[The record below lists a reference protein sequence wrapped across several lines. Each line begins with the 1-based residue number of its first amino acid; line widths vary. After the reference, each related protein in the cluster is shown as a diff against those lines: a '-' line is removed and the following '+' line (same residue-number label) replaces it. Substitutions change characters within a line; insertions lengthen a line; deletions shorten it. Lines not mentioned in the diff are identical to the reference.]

1 MKLLSS
7 FSTLGYLGAALIFSA
22 SAHAATI
29 EVTTTTDEDVVN
41 SSACSIREAVKTSLR
56 QSNIGGCVRV
66 GDTRVGV
73 IDTINLKSGETYQ
86 LNSTIVLN
94 KQLNSRVTSVRF
106 GSDQQL
112 DYSQRNTVTGLPGK
126 IIINRP
132 IIRAANNQSI
142 FDSSQDR
149 VGLEFTGIELRG
161 SGFVDQ
167 GGAINVGGE
176 LTLTDSKVT
185 KGYARFGGAFFLEG
199 SESALQLTRTELS
212 DNEATESGSAI
223 GQSCFDNLTTD
234 NRVILINQSSIV
246 KNNGP
251 STIKLCGTPNAT
263 IENTTIAEN
272 KGGVAIDFEDVAQFS
287 DGNNIVPPRLT
298 LDYVTL
304 SQNAI
309 GISYG
314 DIGVIDV
321 DNSVVAYN
329 LTRDCDYIGDNIN
342 DQGTLGVT
350 NSFLIGEPKTSNTNP
365 CELFQLTT
373 TDENGNRVASDNT
386 SNSYVATVSV
396 FTDFFEGGLKDYGLA
411 SLGYLPKRFTPESP
425 ILIENQRNAS
435 CIGEDQRGLSRNLP
449 VARFITPPGGFC
461 YKGAINRANLIAVP
475 DGPISNDNFTTI
487 VQRLEGSLDRDPND
501 FEDLQDRDIVIN
513 GQKRDEAF
521 LRAYTELL
529 NENYRATFAQVL
541 DNDVPYEGAEGDL
554 PDIKLLPRL
563 IAFENGDYVVDGA
576 ENYVIKAESIGSGS
590 ALSFTDDGA
599 LDLSDLDTNTDN
611 FKCEYNQDLADV
623 IAYREDGSTTP
634 SGQFD
639 FCEYTITLKSDDSI
653 STTSYIAFEFINI
666 APNAEDLTIKTK
678 GDEVAVNFSLLDSIN
693 DDGDGPNRPSFTT
706 QVPQLDADG
715 NPRFDSLGR
724 PIFDTQTREI
734 PEFYRSPTGV
744 EGFVQV
750 TQEPEL
756 GRLEFSSDP
765 SFTTISAGIEC
776 PVANANQLGNAICYP
791 PYVRYIRDNLLS
803 NFTDSFQYV
812 VYDGGALTNGQVV
825 GSVASEPAEV
835 TITAGKGNSNLV
847 DATSV
852 FSGGGYMAPWVL
864 GFLSLLVFTRRS
876 RHQIKKG

>member
-106 GSDQQL
+106 GSDQKL

-176 LTLTDSKVT
+176 LTLNDSKVT
-185 KGYARFGGAFFLEG
+185 GGSARVGGAFFLEG
-199 SESALQLTRTELS
+199 SESSIELTRTELS
-212 DNEATESGSAI
+212 GNEATESGSAI
-223 GQSCFDNLTTD
+223 GESCFDNLTTD
-234 NRVILINQSSIV
+234 NRVILIDQSSIV
-246 KNNGP
+246 QNNGP
-251 STIKLCGTPNAT
+251 SAIKLCGTPNAT

-272 KGGVAIDFEDVAQFS
+272 LGGPAIDFEDVAQFS

-304 SQNAI
+304 SRNAI

-329 LTRDCDYIGDNIN
+329 LTRDCDYVGENIN

-373 TDENGNRVASDNT
+373 TDENGNKVASDNT
-386 SNSYVATVSV
+386 SNSYVATGSV

-435 CIGEDQRGLSRNLP
+435 CIGEDQRGLSRSLP

-475 DGPISNDNFTTI
+475 DGPVSNDDFTI
-487 VQRLEGSLDRDPND
+487 LVESLKESIDRDPSD

-529 NENYRATFAQVL
+529 NKNYRATFAQAL

-563 IAFENGDYVVDGA
+563 IAFENGNYVVDGA
-576 ENYVIKAESIGSGS
+576 NNYEITAKAIGSGPEITFNEDGS
-590 ALSFTDDGA
+590 VNVADTDTSN
-599 LDLSDLDTNTDN
+599 LVC
-611 FKCEYNQDLADV
+611 KYNQDLADV
-623 IAYREDGSTTP
+623 VAYRNDGSTTP
-634 SGQFD
+634 SGEFD
-639 FCEYTITLKSDDSI
+639 FCEYTITLKSDPNI
-653 STTSYIAFEFINI
+653 SSTSYIAFEFINI

-812 VYDGGALTNGQVV
+812 VYDGGALTNGQIV
-825 GSVASEPAEV
+825 GSIASEPAEV
-835 TITAGKGNSNLV
+835 TITAGKGNGNLV

-852 FSGGGYMAPWVL
+852 FSGGGYVAPWVL

-876 RHQIKKG
+876 RHQITKG

>member
-7 FSTLGYLGAALIFSA
+7 FPTLGYLGAALIFSA

-86 LNSTIVLN
+86 LNSTIFLN

-106 GSDQQL
+106 GSDRQL

-149 VGLEFTGIELRG
+149 VGLEFTGIELLG

-176 LTLTDSKVT
+176 LSLTDSKVT
-185 KGYARFGGAFFLEG
+185 GSSARVGGAFFLEG
-199 SESALQLTRTELS
+199 SESSLELTRTELS
-212 DNEATESGSAI
+212 GNSATESGSAI
-223 GQSCFDNLTTD
+223 GESCFDNLTTD
-234 NRVILINQSSIV
+234 NRVILIDQSSIV
-246 KNNGP
+246 KNTGP
-251 STIKLCGTPNAT
+251 SAIKLCGTPNAT
-263 IENTTIAEN
+263 IQNTTIAEN
-272 KGGVAIDFEDVAQFS
+272 LGGPAIDFEEVGEFS
-287 DGNNIVPPRLT
+287 DGSRPVFPRLI
-298 LDYVTL
+298 LDFVTL
-304 SQNAI
+304 SQNTV

-314 DIGVIDV
+314 DTGVIGV

-329 LTRDCDYIGDNIN
+329 SDFDCDYAGDNIN
-342 DQGTLGVT
+342 DQRTLGIT
-350 NSFLIGEPKTSNTNP
+350 NSFLIGSSTAGNTNP
-365 CELFQLTT
+365 CQVFQPSSTDNEGVTT
-373 TDENGNRVASDNT
+373 PTANT
-386 SNSYVATVSV
+386 SNSYVADSE
-396 FTDFFEGGLKDYGLA
+396 FTDFFEIGLKDYGLA
-411 SLGYLPKRFTPESP
+411 SLGYLPKRVKPESP
-425 ILIENQRNAS
+425 ILNDNKANTS
-435 CIGEDQRGLSRNLP
+435 CTGVDQRGLLRNLP

-487 VQRLEGSLDRDPND
+487 VQRLEDSLDRDPNN

-513 GQKRDEAF
+513 AQKRDEAF
-521 LRAYTELL
+521 LLAYTELL
-529 NENYRATFAQVL
+529 RENYRATFAQVF
-541 DNDVPYEGAEGDL
+541 DNDVPFEGVQGNL

-563 IAFENGDYVVDGA
+563 IAFENGNYVVDGA
-576 ENYVIKAESIGSGS
+576 NNYEITAKAIGSGPELTFNEDGS
-590 ALSFTDDGA
+590 VNVADRDDSN
-599 LDLSDLDTNTDN
+599 LTCKYS
-611 FKCEYNQDLADV
+611 EDLADV
-623 IAYREDGSTTP
+623 VAYRIDGSTTP
-634 SGQFD
+634 SGEFD
-639 FCEYTITLKSDDSI
+639 FCEYTITLASDTSI
-653 STTSYIAFEFINI
+653 SSTSYIAFEFINI

-678 GDEVAVNFSLLDSIN
+678 GDEVAVNFSLLGSIN
-693 DDGDGPNRPSFTT
+693 DDGDGPNRPPFTT

-734 PEFYRSPTGV
+734 PEFYRSPMGV

-765 SFTTISAGIEC
+765 SFSTISAGIEC
-776 PVANANQLGNAICYP
+776 PVANANQLGDAICYP

-835 TITAGKGNSNLV
+835 TITAGKGNGNLV

-852 FSGGGYMAPWVL
+852 FSGGGYVAPWVL

-876 RHQIKKG
+876 RHQITKG

>member
-706 QVPQLDADG
+706 QVPQ
-715 NPRFDSLGR
+715 
-724 PIFDTQTREI
+724 
-734 PEFYRSPTGV
+734 
-744 EGFVQV
+744 
-750 TQEPEL
+750 
-756 GRLEFSSDP
+756 
-765 SFTTISAGIEC
+765 
-776 PVANANQLGNAICYP
+776 
-791 PYVRYIRDNLLS
+791 
-803 NFTDSFQYV
+803 
-812 VYDGGALTNGQVV
+812 
-825 GSVASEPAEV
+825 
-835 TITAGKGNSNLV
+835 
-847 DATSV
+847 
-852 FSGGGYMAPWVL
+852 
-864 GFLSLLVFTRRS
+864 
-876 RHQIKKG
+876 